1 VQLATWLVILFAA
14 GCSSVLGID
23 SDYVLADGSAGSAA
37 AGHGGGG
44 SSGTGGSGGTGG
56 ATGPTNVVLAAN
68 GATIESFTSEY
79 CNPDNLPTDCLP
91 DYWSHANI
99 NDGDHAQGSNPNA
112 FRAAWASA
120 AKGGQTTAEEFV
132 FSFSNGMSARIGS
145 VTLQNYGEEPGN
157 GPYYATHVVLHA
169 EPPGGGA
176 WSEIL
181 NVDLAEN
188 EEPQVFDLVAIN
200 GSEAEA
206 GRLRLTITAGVDSDY
221 WDLGEFEAWGY
232 LF

>member
-1 VQLATWLVILFAA
+1 MILLVAA
-14 GCSSVLGID
+14 CSSVLEID
-23 SDYVLADGSAGSAA
+23 GDYVLADAGPGGSAG
-37 AGHGGGG
+37 AGNGGG
-44 SSGTGGSGGTGG
+44 GTGGSGGTGG
-56 ATGPTNVVLAAN
+56 APAPTNVVLAAN
-68 GATIESFTSEY
+68 GATIESFSSEY
-79 CNPDNLPTDCLP
+79 CDPGDLPGDCQP
-91 DYWSHANI
+91 DYWNHGNI
-99 NDGDHAQGSNPNA
+99 NDGEHAEGSNADA
-112 FRAAWASA
+112 FRASWVSS

-132 FSFSNGMSARIGS
+132 FSFSSGMSARISS
-145 VTLQNYGEEPGN
+145 VILQNYGEEPGD
-157 GPYYATHVVLHA
+157 GPYYTSHVVLYA

-206 GRLRLTITAGVDSDY
+206 GRLRLAITAGVNSDY
-221 WDLGEFEAWGY
+221 WDLGEFEAWGQ